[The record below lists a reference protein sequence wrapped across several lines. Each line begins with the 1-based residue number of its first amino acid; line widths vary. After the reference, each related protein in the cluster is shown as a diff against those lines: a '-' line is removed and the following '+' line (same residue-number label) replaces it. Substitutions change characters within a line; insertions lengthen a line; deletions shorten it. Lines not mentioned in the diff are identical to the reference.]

1 MCDHKYSILSLHS
14 LLTGGEFCVLNFI
27 HRRPCSHL
35 TNVHI
40 RSKMACSVSDT
51 PSLKDLP
58 KVATDLKSQL
68 EGFNT
73 SCLRDVDTNEKIV
86 LPSAEDVATEKN
98 QKSLF
103 DGIEKFDASRLKHT
117 ETQEKNPL
125 PDKDAIEAEKEKNKF
140 LNGIENFD
148 PSKLKHTETCEKNPL
163 PTKDVIEQ
171 EKTA

>member
-1 MCDHKYSILSLHS
+1 
-14 LLTGGEFCVLNFI
+14 
-27 HRRPCSHL
+27 
-35 TNVHI
+35 
-40 RSKMACSVSDT
+40 MACSVSDT

-86 LPSAEDVATEKN
+86 LPSAEDVATEKT

-103 DGIEKFDASRLKHT
+103 DGIEKFDSSQLKHT

-125 PDKDAIEAEKEKNKF
+125 PDKDGTF
-140 LNGIENFD
+140 VSPHCSLYLLNARMQFAFCMFQ
-148 PSKLKHTETCEKNPL
+148 S
-163 PTKDVIEQ
+163 
-171 EKTA
+171 